1 MSTMRLQTFTPLE
14 ELKHL
19 CLGGE
24 PYPPSISEEPTDA
37 LVAKLGFASTVQFQY
52 MRFEQQVP
60 HWLESLITY
69 LVHELEERFKTL
81 AVDNP
86 RSEPNDK

>member
-1 MSTMRLQTFTPLE
+1 MLVRLQTFTPLE
-14 ELKHL
+14 EIKHL

-24 PYPPSISEEPTDA
+24 PHVPSIREEVTDA
-37 LVAKLGFASTVQFQY
+37 LVAKLAFASTMQFQY

-60 HWLESLITY
+60 HWLEALITY
-69 LVHELEERFKTL
+69 LVRELEKRFRTL

-86 RSEPNDK
+86 RSEPR